1 VSRCR
6 TAPQH
11 VARLRGVSVE
21 ITRLSAGYLG
31 TTAIGGSI
39 MYLSDDA
46 AGYGWSIGTSSW
58 THAALDWSV
67 APTEFLADASTV
79 LAGHEDLLTVV
90 MHELGHTLGLAD
102 LNPIKA
108 PANLMAETLATGVR
122 RLPYAADVA
131 KIVAAQDVSR
141 PAATKHVPTG
151 SALDYAL
158 FEAAGEAAIGVLP
171 APTVARA
178 IQVGRGGAVEGT
190 YSRPRTQKEN
200 QETGSHAM
208 AFVVTYLPEA
218 PTDGA
223 SRISHEALRLKPTA
237 KVHV

>member
-46 AGYGWSIGTSSW
+46 AGYGWSIGASSW
-58 THAALDWSV
+58 NPAALARPV
-67 APTEFLADASTV
+67 APNEILAGPSTSA
-79 LAGHEDLLTVV
+79 AGHEDLLTVV
-90 MHELGHTLGLAD
+90 MHDLGHTLGLAD

-190 YSRPRTQKEN
+190 YSRPRTHKEN

-223 SRISHEALRLKPTA
+223 SRSSHGALRLKPTA
-237 KVHV
+237 KVRV